1 MFRASFTSVLVINVK
16 ITFCKSFIFKAYSSW
31 PMIVLHILQFLSKH
45 DLEIPNALCGR
56 GAILPIFPFHH
67 QPLCNITEI
76 AKSYP
81 CLPQAPLSGFCCHK
95 MKLINQSK
103 NYIYLPHTF
112 IFVINTLNLE
122 YLS

>member
-31 PMIVLHILQFLSKH
+31 PMIGLHILQFLSKH

-81 CLPQAPLSGFCCHK
+81 CLPQATLSGFFATK
-95 MKLINQSK
+95 
-103 NYIYLPHTF
+103 
-112 IFVINTLNLE
+112 
-122 YLS
+122 